1 MSKIFACTALI
12 DSTVN
17 YLYNMATLMS
27 TQTAT
32 LDAIMD
38 ELKSKGNDSY
48 KKIFVKHGA
57 KEPLYGVKVEDLK
70 KIQRTIGKDYDL
82 AMELYRTGN
91 SDAQY
96 LAALVAD
103 ERKMRRKDLQEWV
116 KGASWY
122 MLSEYAV
129 AWVAAESVH
138 GWEMGLEW
146 IESKDEQTATAGWAS
161 LSHCVA
167 LTPDANLDRKQIETL
182 LKRVSKDIHQAPNRV
197 RYTMNGFVIAV
208 GSYFI
213 RLKDKAIDTA
223 KTIGKVSVD
232 MGGTACKVPD
242 AIEYIAKVHAKTKPG
257 TKKKSVRC

>member
-1 MSKIFACTALI
+1 
-12 DSTVN
+12 
-17 YLYNMATLMS
+17 MATLTS
-27 TQTAT
+27 PQTAT
-32 LDAIMD
+32 LDVIMD
-38 ELKSKGNDSY
+38 ELKSKGNESY
-48 KKIFVKHGA
+48 KKIFIKHGA

-70 KIQRTIGKDYDL
+70 KIQRNLGKDYDL

-103 ERKMRRKDLQEWV
+103 ERKMRRKDLNEWV

-146 IESKDEQTATAGWAS
+146 IDSKDEQIATAGWAS
-161 LSHCVA
+161 LSHTLA
-167 LTPDANLDRKQIETL
+167 LTQDEKLDKKQIEAL
-182 LKRVSKDIHQAPNRV
+182 LKRVATNIHQAQNRV

-208 GSYFI
+208 GSYYLP
-213 RLKDKAIDTA
+213 LKAKAVETA
-223 KTIGKVSVD
+223 KAIGKVSVD

-242 AIEYIAKVHAKTKPG
+242 AIEYIDKVHAKGKPG
-257 TKKKSVRC
+257 VKKKTVRC